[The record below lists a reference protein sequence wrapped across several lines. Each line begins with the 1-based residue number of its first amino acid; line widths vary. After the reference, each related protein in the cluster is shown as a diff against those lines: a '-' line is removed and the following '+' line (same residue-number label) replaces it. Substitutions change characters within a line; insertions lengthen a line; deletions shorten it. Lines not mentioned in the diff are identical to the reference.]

1 MRSKAF
7 AIVLL
12 VVLGSSAAAP
22 AATIG
27 ATARRRRAAAK
38 PERFGE
44 DSLWGKRSL
53 LADEKFRTHDLITI
67 VIRESSKTSTSLET
81 EYEKDGEFQIAMG
94 KALSIKETDGGGVTY
109 APAVKKPE
117 IDISHGRKHEGKG
130 EIEQD
135 TSFEAR
141 ITAEVIEVLPNG
153 DLVLEARK
161 RVTIS
166 EERTELILTGRVR
179 PEHVKN
185 YTVESDRVADVHIQY
200 RPKGAV
206 ADANK
211 RGWLHRL
218 FDFINVF

>member
-1 MRSKAF
+1 MKSKAF
-7 AIVLL
+7 AAVLL
-12 VVLGSSAAAP
+12 VLLGVSAAAP
-22 AATIG
+22 AATR
-27 ATARRRRAAAK
+27 TARTHRGRIEVEG
-38 PERFGE
+38 ERFGE

-53 LADEKFRTHDLITI
+53 LADEKFEAHDLITI

-81 EYEKDGEFQIAMG
+81 EYEKDGEFQVAMS
-94 KALSIKETDGGGVTY
+94 KALSIKETTGGGLTY
-109 APAVKKPE
+109 EPATKKPE

-135 TSFEAR
+135 TKFEAR
-141 ITAEVIEVLPNG
+141 ITAEVIEILPNG

-179 PEHVKN
+179 PEHVKD

-200 RPKGAV
+200 KPKGAV

-218 FDFINVF
+218 FDFVNVF